1 MEDVSHRSAG
11 RPSEQIRSRERLI
24 ISARELFTVMAYDKV
39 STRLIA
45 RRAGVNIA
53 MIRYYFGSKAGL
65 FETMLRETLHPLQK
79 QLDKLIAKSN
89 QKNLVDLM
97 RVYYKEMIKVPQFP
111 KLLAQVMSMPPG
123 DIQRDLMEEVIQDLT
138 RPIRDLLSSRL
149 VNQGVIRPDM
159 DPYLC
164 RMSYISLMV
173 FPFLVPPSM
182 LSIYKFEL
190 TDSFLE
196 RLIEHNIRLMEGGFL
211 MPEGENASV

>member
-1 MEDVSHRSAG
+1 MESTSHRSVG
-11 RPSEQIRSRERLI
+11 RPSEQIQSRERLI
-24 ISARELFTVMAYDKV
+24 ISARELFTVMAYNKV

-65 FETMLRETLHPLQK
+65 FEAMLRETLHPLK
-79 QLDKLIAKSN
+79 QQMNKLLAKSN

-123 DIQRDLMEEVIQDLT
+123 EIQRDLMEEVMQDLSQ
-138 RPIRDLLSSRL
+138 PIRELLSSRL

-173 FPFLVPPSM
+173 FPFLIPASM

-190 TDSFLE
+190 TDDFLE

-211 MPEGENASV
+211 VPEGANISV